1 MENKAQM
8 PKNSNQVNSLTRFV
22 IFAVP
27 RTGSN
32 WLCSLLNS
40 HPEILCHHEIFNP
53 ERIIYST
60 SCRDGQLNFGSVQQR
75 DEDPLSV
82 YRQIWK
88 HPLGHS
94 VLGFKLNRGQNQ
106 IIFNQVL
113 AEPEV
118 KKIILKRN
126 NRVKTFVSEMIAEQ
140 TKEWES
146 YPWSERKQRKVA
158 IHVDENALQRHIET
172 NQRYFDQITETLENS
187 NQPYLELS
195 YEKLASPEEQRRIL
209 DFLCISQ
216 LEIQLTAMTSK
227 QNSCNLRDLVTNFEE
242 LVEFLQDTDLKA
254 ELLCT
259 SF

>member
-1 MENKAQM
+1 MPQNSKAN
-8 PKNSNQVNSLTRFV
+8 PLTRFV

-60 SCRDGQLNFGSVQQR
+60 SYRDGQLNFGSVQQR
-75 DEDPLSV
+75 DQDPLGV
-82 YRQIWK
+82 YGQIWE

-94 VLGFKLNRGQNQ
+94 VVGFKFNRGQNQ

-113 AEPEV
+113 AEPEI

-146 YPWSERKQRKVA
+146 YPWSERKDRKVA
-158 IHVDENALQRHIET
+158 IHVDEHALRQHIET
-172 NQRYFDQITETLENS
+172 NQRYFDQIIETLENS
-187 NQPYLELS
+187 TQSYLELS
-195 YEKLASPEEQRRIL
+195 YEKLSSPEEQGRIL
-209 DFLCISQ
+209 HFLGVSQ
-216 LEIQLTAMTSK
+216 LEAKLTAITSK

-242 LVEFLQDTDLKA
+242 LAELLQDIDLKE